1 MIKCCIFDL
10 DGTLL
15 NTLTTITYYV
25 NLTTA
30 KRGIAPI
37 TEEECKRFIGNGALN
52 LIRRTLESKGITDE
66 DLSRELWQEYMKE
79 YNVDSMYLTVPY
91 GGIPEL
97 LSALKE
103 KGVLLGVLSNKQDS
117 STRDVVEKIFP
128 GVFDAVRGDCS
139 DSIPLKPA
147 PDGLFLMMDKLI
159 VKPEEVLYIGDTG
172 VDMKTGKAAAVKKTV
187 GVLWGFRS
195 REELIESGADI
206 LVENPL
212 DILSEVSFID

>member
-1 MIKCCIFDL
+1 MIKCCVFDL

-30 KRGIAPI
+30 KRDIAPI
-37 TEEECKRFIGNGALN
+37 TEEECKRFVGNGALN
-52 LIRRTLESKGITDE
+52 LMRRTLESKGINDE
-66 DLSRELWQEYMKE
+66 DLCRELWQEYMEE

-91 GGIPEL
+91 DGIPEL

-103 KGVLLGVLSNKQDS
+103 KKIILGVLSNKQDS

-139 DSIPLKPA
+139 DSVPLKPA
-147 PDGLFLMMDKLI
+147 PDALFLMMDKLG
-159 VKPEEVLYIGDTG
+159 VKPEELLYIGDTG
-172 VDMKTGKAAAVKKTV
+172 VDMKTGKAAGAKETV
-187 GVLWGFRS
+187 GVLWGFRG
-195 REELIESGADI
+195 RDELTENGADI

-212 DILSEVSFID
+212 DILSEVSRLD